1 MPHARPG
8 KEWLHLRDAICVG
21 NTDAVVDVLAGE
33 SIHIDYEDMEIMLMG
48 LKQGGTD
55 ACAVVD
61 EREFKFAINDM
72 IAQAT
77 AVDPLTTFTKERWDR
92 VFNDMVGRA
101 SGRLPVGP
109 GAHEPGHQQ
118 TWQEALMDA
127 RRWAVTKN
135 QYALVY
141 IDALL
146 GGEVGERAEE
156 YSQAGI
162 YGSDRQSAIQAQM
175 LYVLNNLASWR
186 GEEARAAKAV
196 LRAVSKGDIPAH
208 YTDETPEGALEA
220 MERRLQEVLATMDLR
235 VGELAEAIQQMGAT
249 GIPVPVVEAIEDA
262 VEAITIAAEEATEA
276 TEAVG
281 FTLPRQGTKARMI
294 ADHLLQ
300 LGADAGTT
308 DMATFLEGI
317 RAANPGTSFND
328 MDYYGII
335 RRFPLLPRLSLLG
348 RGHRRGVGGP
358 QEPAAP
364 PVDITERRT
373 PTGRIPRGRKPWREE
388 SSRTAALTSYMIEQ
402 GANLSTMDPDEIAA
416 AVQERWPGTTGRQV
430 QSAYNNATNRG
441 TKLPKLKRRPYG
453 PSPGTPQPLGH
464 PRAPSTPAPPPVGRP
479 GTPTTT
485 EEIESL
491 EERTAAVYMDVLGDD
506 LTGKTAEE
514 IRADLIYQWPDITL
528 AQIRNGWN
536 SLRWIRHAQGQPRPP
551 MLRASDAPGTIE
563 GLLGGAGDLRP
574 ERQIR
579 NGGSW
584 SRKYYPGL
592 PEWQHDANDAW
603 FESALNLL
611 KPDGI
616 IGIPNLQRA
625 FNKQG
630 EEIPWPG
637 ESEIR
642 PPNRVM
648 MNPPTSMRASWY

>member
-1 MPHARPG
+1 
-8 KEWLHLRDAICVG
+8 
-21 NTDAVVDVLAGE
+21 
-33 SIHIDYEDMEIMLMG
+33 
-48 LKQGGTD
+48 
-55 ACAVVD
+55 
-61 EREFKFAINDM
+61 
-72 IAQAT
+72 
-77 AVDPLTTFTKERWDR
+77 
-92 VFNDMVGRA
+92 
-101 SGRLPVGP
+101 
-109 GAHEPGHQQ
+109 
-118 TWQEALMDA
+118 
-127 RRWAVTKN
+127 
-135 QYALVY
+135 
-141 IDALL
+141 
-146 GGEVGERAEE
+146 
-156 YSQAGI
+156 
-162 YGSDRQSAIQAQM
+162 M
-175 LYVLNNLASWR
+175 LYVLNNLTSWR

-196 LRAVSKGDIPAH
+196 LRAVSKGDLPAKIVGITQAGMDYWDEDPRRRTTQRRDLIRSGSTDKERELWLLGMMYGAVPEDTDELPPEFNRRYGRLVDSLIAKGYLREFPKGAGPSHFTAAEEYVRHQTELQERDIHAATHHNQGEGQFDVYHPGVGPGH

-262 VEAITIAAEEATEA
+262 VQAITIAAEEATEA

-281 FTLPRQGTKARMI
+281 FILPRQGTKARMI

-328 MDYYGII
+328 MDYYGIV

-373 PTGRIPRGRKPWREE
+373 PTGRIPRARKPWREE
-388 SSRTAALTSYMIEQ
+388 STRSGAITAYMLEQ
-402 GANLSTMDPDEIAA
+402 GAKLSTMDSDEIAA
-416 AVQERWPGTTGRQV
+416 AVQERWPGTTDRQV
-430 QSAYNNATNRG
+430 TSAYNNATNRG
-441 TKLPKLKRRPYG
+441 TKLPKLKRRALG
-453 PSPGTPQPLGH
+453 RTPGTPQP
-464 PRAPSTPAPPPVGRP
+464 PRPAPVVETPPPPPVGRP

-491 EERTAAVYMDVLGDD
+491 EERTAAIYMDGLGDD

-528 AQIRNGWN
+528 AQVRNGWN

-592 PEWQHDANDAW
+592 PEWEHDANDAW